1 MCCSGVTGMD
11 GDVVATSSAK
21 WLDWSQSNFKIE
33 AESLRF
39 FYSNPE
45 RDQAP
50 GESCVVTAL
59 DATKITGRVLHTGG
73 AWYRPDM
80 RGRQLAWI
88 IPRTGR
94 ADAGMRWEIDNVCG
108 IISDAN
114 TKSGFERRTGY
125 RQIMRWVTMTTSP
138 SYPDKDVK
146 LVIVGLASD
155 QMFEGSTDF
164 LANFGAEIYSAVSA
178 RRA

>member
-1 MCCSGVTGMD
+1 LRVDGLSLRVVERLSRGLTDDKGYVLFERD
-11 GDVVATSSAK
+11 RHGDVVATSSAK

-94 ADAGMRWEIDNVCG
+94 ADAGMRW
-108 IISDAN
+108 
-114 TKSGFERRTGY
+114 
-125 RQIMRWVTMTTSP
+125 VTMTTSP

-155 QMFEGSTDF
+155 QMFEDSADF